1 MSAQVWMAKYG
12 ALRTTPEAAGNGCAQ
27 QTVSVLL
34 EEGCTLCDQGEFDA
48 AQACFRAVVQQCPD
62 WAVGHNNL
70 GWALQQSGRNEDA
83 ISSYKAAIN
92 LQPAFDLARAN
103 LAFCWP
109 RCMAHGPA
117 RFGPWHV
124 EGPRRTVPARSR
136 DPGATRQHFI
146 AYSRP

>member
-1 MSAQVWMAKYG
+1 
-12 ALRTTPEAAGNGCAQ
+12 NGCAQ

-83 ISSYKAAIN
+83 ISSYKAAIS

-103 LAFCWP
+103 LAFLL
-109 RCMAHGPA
+109 
-117 RFGPWHV
+117 
-124 EGPRRTVPARSR
+124 
-136 DPGATRQHFI
+136 ATL
-146 AYSRP
+146 Y